1 MAIAATVT
9 GRIDGGARRG
19 ARGAAKARRRRE
31 SKRIAIV
38 KATGETGNE
47 EEESVTSSAVVS
59 RARDAG
65 RRVLDRSTREARA
78 NEDEAIS
85 AELADAAKKAAFIS
99 SKIAS
104 LLAAKDESEA
114 EATVK
119 ALTAKTAKETTSL
132 LEDLKKYKDGE
143 FDAEANS
150 SWEEYERTR
159 ERALRQGVAY
169 SAVTG
174 IAVTAVLSTVS
185 IDAVL
190 SSLESNPPLAAL
202 EQLVGFVVTAY
213 YGTVY
218 RRLLTTTE
226 GRQALRLDFAEAFS
240 QISGA
245 PELAAKLA
253 ASSDELDAAV
263 CKTIADME
271 EQTPRNKIPASVLA
285 AIDVYYKARDTEKA
299 AMKNAVFLR
308 EQEEIRAVQAR
319 EAKAKA
325 AELDRLKR
333 KREQEETRERQ
344 QREREAKAKALV
356 EKREREQRERDLK
369 AQASQR
375 EREAKAKAAQEERER
390 QQREAKAKAKMTQE
404 ERAAKAK
411 AAQEERAAK
420 AKAAQEE
427 REAKAKAAQ
436 EERAAKAKAAQEER
450 EAKAKAAQEEREREQ
465 AKIEAQATETKEEPT
480 QPESSPEIPSIETSV
495 GMPVAAWI
503 ENINVFM
510 SKRTT
515 SASIEASERV
525 DEDRKDKEG
534 LRWIGEEIE
543 PAKTT
548 SETDVDEALQS
559 LETAKAELGKQ
570 MAVEFSLTQKLEAE
584 QLKVKEMEE
593 ELQVL
598 VAKSMTS
605 ASQSDEKARNL
616 GERVRNLEDEL
627 KASNARNDELSEEC
641 REVTS
646 RLEKVQLEYTY
657 QLTQVERK
665 TDARVSELEG
675 VSGMTVDEVAKLK
688 DRVRSEEIA
697 KDEAIARV
705 KQLKA
710 KVSELERAV
719 SELRTANKALERDDM
734 RAGALEGRVKA
745 LMTENAELKTQ
756 VSDLTRMLREA
767 ERAAEIVERDAAFEL
782 RKVTLAADQRRR
794 ELEHQYANE
803 ERRIKNLEADA
814 KKAIENSARLEKQFA
829 TLLDGD
835 KTARELYDAKREA
848 EVAMEDA
855 ATARAALAKV
865 EAKLETR
872 SANEQSYATLEMS
885 RALDAASA
893 ETKQAQA
900 QLQEMRDSVAQME
913 RSLNESSRAEKEQ
926 MKSEIERLRAE
937 KESAL
942 ETLKS
947 AEARA
952 ESQALELRQALARVQ
967 EEKAAAQ
974 SRLDGEQNA
983 RLSDMAKLQETVAR
997 LTEEKSAFERE
1008 LANAVDSTALD
1019 ASRAECE
1026 TLRGQLQAKT
1036 DELNK
1041 AEKAASESARTYAS
1055 EISSL
1060 KSASSAEKDA
1070 INAAAANE
1078 ALRRQG
1084 EIDRLVEER
1093 NDVRNALAELEA
1105 KAAENAVASEK
1116 ERERIAEALR
1126 VSEAKLA
1133 TAVDSS
1139 EARIAEIRAKYDEL
1153 VAEKSEVDRAYAE
1166 SKKSIDDAMS
1176 QSEQNVAAAR
1186 TAVAQVEERFTALE
1200 VEIKRLRAEKSRV
1213 DARLVEE
1220 TSKSD
1225 GLVSDIER
1233 LVEEGSARELSAA
1246 SAAEAFESLK
1256 GQLTDA
1262 ERRASEAN
1270 ARFEAL
1276 KAKTASLVEASELEA
1291 ARDDARRA
1299 ENAWREKLRI
1309 AELEQE
1315 ELRDEIERTRTEASE
1330 ATRLHSM
1337 SDELERKLAEAD
1349 DRASE
1354 LARELRSEQ
1363 EAAAAA
1369 LAAIAAE
1376 RDELTRNLTEARAK
1390 VEASSSALNDDVER
1404 ELRADLA
1411 RMEARLAA
1419 AEDDADVAREQAQEE
1434 FAVEA
1439 QTIAERA
1446 ASDLAEAESR
1456 FATQLEELEA
1466 KLSSATLA
1474 IKEAEAKTEALAKR
1488 AAKAETAAERAS
1500 GAQVPAPSTPTPV
1513 IVSTETSSP
1522 GVDAASEER
1531 PAIVFEPSSLTALS
1545 KMKRDELI
1553 AECAARGLDAT
1564 GLAAELRS
1572 RLRDARLTEK
1582 NALTQQQRAQ
1592 KRKAPQG
1599 FYRTVGGVRYDNAA
1613 LCLADTFMA
1622 ERGEIDRAGAEKI
1635 YESVFD
1641 GAGITKIELE
1651 TLALVLAGGG
1661 GRYAYVLSDAA
1672 ATYLQPRI
1680 DARREEIESGLTKSA
1695 SKQYRVIDG
1704 AKYDDKALSIAD
1716 ASVKK
1721 SGAVSL
1727 AAAERVFDAV
1737 LDGAGATAR
1746 EIATLVYIAES
1757 MPPASDDVTA
1767 YLTLKIN
1774 ELRAR

>member
-1 MAIAATVT
+1 MAIAATVA

-390 QQREAKAKAKMTQE
+390 QQREAKAKAK
-404 ERAAKAK
+404 
-411 AAQEERAAK
+411 AAQEERAA
-420 AKAAQEE
+420 QI
-427 REAKAKAAQ
+427 KAAQ

-510 SKRTT
+510 SKR
-515 SASIEASERV
+515 
-525 DEDRKDKEG
+525 
-534 LRWIGEEIE
+534 
-543 PAKTT
+543 TT

-657 QLTQVERK
+657 QRTQVERK

-705 KQLKA
+705 KQLKV

-782 RKVTLAADQRRR
+782 RKVTLASDQRRR

-829 TLLDGD
+829 TLLDED

-1315 ELRDEIERTRTEASE
+1315 ELRDEIERTRAEASE
-1330 ATRLHSM
+1330 ATRLRSM

-1419 AEDDADVAREQAQEE
+1419 AEDDADVARERAQEE

>member
-78 NEDEAIS
+78 NEDEAIP

-390 QQREAKAKAKMTQE
+390 QQREGK
-404 ERAAKAK
+404 AKAK
-411 AAQEERAAK
+411 AAQEERAAQI
-420 AKAAQEE
+420 KAAQEE
-427 REAKAKAAQ
+427 RAAKAKAAQ

-515 SASIEASERV
+515 SAS
-525 DEDRKDKEG
+525 
-534 LRWIGEEIE
+534 
-543 PAKTT
+543 

-657 QLTQVERK
+657 QRTQVERK

-829 TLLDGD
+829 TLLDED

-1315 ELRDEIERTRTEASE
+1315 ELRDEIERTRAEASE
-1330 ATRLHSM
+1330 ATRLRSM

>member
-333 KREQEETRERQ
+333 KREQEEMRERQ

-390 QQREAKAKAKMTQE
+390 QQREAKAKAKAAQE
-404 ERAAKAK
+404 ERAAQIK

-427 REAKAKAAQ
+427 RA
-436 EERAAKAKAAQEER
+436 
-450 EAKAKAAQEEREREQ
+450 AKAKAAQEEREREQ

-515 SASIEASERV
+515 SAS
-525 DEDRKDKEG
+525 
-534 LRWIGEEIE
+534 
-543 PAKTT
+543 

-657 QLTQVERK
+657 QRTQVERK

-829 TLLDGD
+829 TLLDED

-1026 TLRGQLQAKT
+1026 TLRWQLQAKT

-1330 ATRLHSM
+1330 ATRLRSM

-1419 AEDDADVAREQAQEE
+1419 AEDDADVARERAQEE

>member
-78 NEDEAIS
+78 NEDEAIP

-390 QQREAKAKAKMTQE
+390 QQREAKAKAK
-404 ERAAKAK
+404 
-411 AAQEERAAK
+411 AAQEERT
-420 AKAAQEE
+420 AQI
-427 REAKAKAAQ
+427 KAAQ

-515 SASIEASERV
+515 STS
-525 DEDRKDKEG
+525 
-534 LRWIGEEIE
+534 
-543 PAKTT
+543 

-657 QLTQVERK
+657 QRTQVERK

-829 TLLDGD
+829 TLLDED

-1315 ELRDEIERTRTEASE
+1315 ELRDEIERTRAEASE
-1330 ATRLHSM
+1330 ATRLRSM

>member
-390 QQREAKAKAKMTQE
+390 QQREAKAKAK
-404 ERAAKAK
+404 
-411 AAQEERAAK
+411 AAQEERAA
-420 AKAAQEE
+420 QI
-427 REAKAKAAQ
+427 KAAQ

-510 SKRTT
+510 SKR
-515 SASIEASERV
+515 
-525 DEDRKDKEG
+525 
-534 LRWIGEEIE
+534 
-543 PAKTT
+543 TT

-657 QLTQVERK
+657 QRTQVERK

-829 TLLDGD
+829 TLLDED

-1330 ATRLHSM
+1330 ATRLRSM

>member
-78 NEDEAIS
+78 NEDEAIP

-390 QQREAKAKAKMTQE
+390 QQREAKAKAKM
-404 ERAAKAK
+404 
-411 AAQEERAAK
+411 AQEERA
-420 AKAAQEE
+420 
-427 REAKAKAAQ
+427 AKAKAAQ

-515 SASIEASERV
+515 SAS
-525 DEDRKDKEG
+525 
-534 LRWIGEEIE
+534 
-543 PAKTT
+543 

-657 QLTQVERK
+657 QRTQVERK

-829 TLLDGD
+829 TLLDED

-1330 ATRLHSM
+1330 ATRLRSM

-1419 AEDDADVAREQAQEE
+1419 AEDDADVARERAQEE

>member
-1 MAIAATVT
+1 MAIAATVA

-390 QQREAKAKAKMTQE
+390 QQREAKAKAKAAQE

-427 REAKAKAAQ
+427 RE
-436 EERAAKAKAAQEER
+436 AKAKAAQEER

-515 SASIEASERV
+515 SAS
-525 DEDRKDKEG
+525 
-534 LRWIGEEIE
+534 
-543 PAKTT
+543 

-598 VAKSMTS
+598 VAKAMTS

-646 RLEKVQLEYTY
+646 RLEKAQLEYTY
-657 QLTQVERK
+657 QRTQVERK

-829 TLLDGD
+829 TLLDED

-1315 ELRDEIERTRTEASE
+1315 ELRDEIERTRAEASE
-1330 ATRLHSM
+1330 ATRLRSM

>member
-390 QQREAKAKAKMTQE
+390 QQREAKAKAKM
-404 ERAAKAK
+404 
-411 AAQEERAAK
+411 AQEERA
-420 AKAAQEE
+420 
-427 REAKAKAAQ
+427 AKAKAAQ

-515 SASIEASERV
+515 S
-525 DEDRKDKEG
+525 
-534 LRWIGEEIE
+534 
-543 PAKTT
+543 
-548 SETDVDEALQS
+548 ETDVDEALQS

-598 VAKSMTS
+598 VAKAMTS

-657 QLTQVERK
+657 QRTQVERK

-829 TLLDGD
+829 TLLDED

-1315 ELRDEIERTRTEASE
+1315 ELRDEIERTRAEASE
-1330 ATRLHSM
+1330 ATRLRSM

-1419 AEDDADVAREQAQEE
+1419 AEDDADVARERAQEE

>member
-390 QQREAKAKAKMTQE
+390 QQREAKAKAKAAQE
-404 ERAAKAK
+404 ERAAQIK

-427 REAKAKAAQ
+427 RA
-436 EERAAKAKAAQEER
+436 
-450 EAKAKAAQEEREREQ
+450 AKAKAAQEEREREQ

-510 SKRTT
+510 SKR
-515 SASIEASERV
+515 
-525 DEDRKDKEG
+525 
-534 LRWIGEEIE
+534 
-543 PAKTT
+543 TT

-657 QLTQVERK
+657 QRTQVERK

-829 TLLDGD
+829 TLLDED

-1315 ELRDEIERTRTEASE
+1315 ELRDEIERTRAEASE
-1330 ATRLHSM
+1330 ATRLRSM

-1419 AEDDADVAREQAQEE
+1419 AEDDADVARERAQEE

>member
-78 NEDEAIS
+78 NEDEAIP

-390 QQREAKAKAKMTQE
+390 QQREAKAKAKAAQE
-404 ERAAKAK
+404 ERAAQIK
-411 AAQEERAAK
+411 AAQEERA
-420 AKAAQEE
+420 
-427 REAKAKAAQ
+427 AKAKAAQ

-510 SKRTT
+510 SKR
-515 SASIEASERV
+515 
-525 DEDRKDKEG
+525 
-534 LRWIGEEIE
+534 
-543 PAKTT
+543 TT

-657 QLTQVERK
+657 QRTQVERK

-829 TLLDGD
+829 TLLDED

-1330 ATRLHSM
+1330 ATRLRSM

-1419 AEDDADVAREQAQEE
+1419 AEDDADVARERAQEE

>member
-78 NEDEAIS
+78 NEDEAIP

-390 QQREAKAKAKMTQE
+390 QQREGKAKAKAAQEERAAQIKAAQE

-427 REAKAKAAQ
+427 RA
-436 EERAAKAKAAQEER
+436 
-450 EAKAKAAQEEREREQ
+450 AKAKAAQEEREREQ

-510 SKRTT
+510 SKR
-515 SASIEASERV
+515 
-525 DEDRKDKEG
+525 
-534 LRWIGEEIE
+534 
-543 PAKTT
+543 TT

-657 QLTQVERK
+657 QRTQVERK

-829 TLLDGD
+829 TLLDED

-1330 ATRLHSM
+1330 ATRLRSM

>member
-78 NEDEAIS
+78 NEDEAIP

-390 QQREAKAKAKMTQE
+390 QQREAKAKAKAAQE
-404 ERAAKAK
+404 ERAAQIK
-411 AAQEERAAK
+411 AAQEERA
-420 AKAAQEE
+420 
-427 REAKAKAAQ
+427 AKAKAAQ

-515 SASIEASERV
+515 SAS
-525 DEDRKDKEG
+525 
-534 LRWIGEEIE
+534 
-543 PAKTT
+543 

-657 QLTQVERK
+657 QRTQVERK

-829 TLLDGD
+829 TLLDED

-1330 ATRLHSM
+1330 ATRLRSM

-1419 AEDDADVAREQAQEE
+1419 AEDDADVARERAQEE

>member
-78 NEDEAIS
+78 NEDEAIP

-333 KREQEETRERQ
+333 KCEQEETRERQ

-390 QQREAKAKAKMTQE
+390 QQREAKAKAK
-404 ERAAKAK
+404 
-411 AAQEERAAK
+411 AAQEERA
-420 AKAAQEE
+420 
-427 REAKAKAAQ
+427 AKAKAAQ

-510 SKRTT
+510 SNR
-515 SASIEASERV
+515 
-525 DEDRKDKEG
+525 
-534 LRWIGEEIE
+534 
-543 PAKTT
+543 TT

-657 QLTQVERK
+657 QRTQVERK

-829 TLLDGD
+829 TLLDED

-1330 ATRLHSM
+1330 ATRLRSM

>member
-390 QQREAKAKAKMTQE
+390 QQREAKAKAKAAQE
-404 ERAAKAK
+404 ERAAQIK
-411 AAQEERAAK
+411 AAQEERA
-420 AKAAQEE
+420 
-427 REAKAKAAQ
+427 AKAKAAQ

-515 SASIEASERV
+515 SAS
-525 DEDRKDKEG
+525 
-534 LRWIGEEIE
+534 
-543 PAKTT
+543 

-657 QLTQVERK
+657 QRTQVERK

-829 TLLDGD
+829 TLLDED

-1315 ELRDEIERTRTEASE
+1315 ELRDEIERTRAEASE
-1330 ATRLHSM
+1330 ATRLRSM

>member
-78 NEDEAIS
+78 NEDEAIP

-390 QQREAKAKAKMTQE
+390 QQREAKAKAK
-404 ERAAKAK
+404 
-411 AAQEERAAK
+411 AAQEERA
-420 AKAAQEE
+420 
-427 REAKAKAAQ
+427 
-436 EERAAKAKAAQEER
+436 
-450 EAKAKAAQEEREREQ
+450 AKAKAAQEEREREQ

-515 SASIEASERV
+515 SAS
-525 DEDRKDKEG
+525 
-534 LRWIGEEIE
+534 
-543 PAKTT
+543 

-657 QLTQVERK
+657 QRTQVERK

-829 TLLDGD
+829 TLLDED

-1330 ATRLHSM
+1330 ATRLRSM

-1622 ERGEIDRAGAEKI
+1622 ERGEIDRAGAERI

>member
-78 NEDEAIS
+78 NEDEAIP

-390 QQREAKAKAKMTQE
+390 QQREAKAKAK
-404 ERAAKAK
+404 
-411 AAQEERAAK
+411 AAQEERAA
-420 AKAAQEE
+420 QI
-427 REAKAKAAQ
+427 KAAQ

-510 SKRTT
+510 SKR
-515 SASIEASERV
+515 
-525 DEDRKDKEG
+525 
-534 LRWIGEEIE
+534 
-543 PAKTT
+543 TT

-657 QLTQVERK
+657 QRTQVERK

-829 TLLDGD
+829 TLLDED

-1315 ELRDEIERTRTEASE
+1315 ELRDEIERTRAEASE
-1330 ATRLHSM
+1330 ATRLRSM

>member
-427 REAKAKAAQ
+427 RE
-436 EERAAKAKAAQEER
+436 
-450 EAKAKAAQEEREREQ
+450 REQ

-495 GMPVAAWI
+495 GMPVATWI

-598 VAKSMTS
+598 VAKAMTS

-734 RAGALEGRVKA
+734 RAGALEGRVKV

-829 TLLDGD
+829 TLLDED

-1153 VAEKSEVDRAYAE
+1153 VAEKSELDRA
-1166 SKKSIDDAMS
+1166 
-1176 QSEQNVAAAR
+1176 
-1186 TAVAQVEERFTALE
+1186 
-1200 VEIKRLRAEKSRV
+1200 
-1213 DARLVEE
+1213 
-1220 TSKSD
+1220 
-1225 GLVSDIER
+1225 
-1233 LVEEGSARELSAA
+1233 
-1246 SAAEAFESLK
+1246 
-1256 GQLTDA
+1256 
-1262 ERRASEAN
+1262 
-1270 ARFEAL
+1270 
-1276 KAKTASLVEASELEA
+1276 
-1291 ARDDARRA
+1291 
-1299 ENAWREKLRI
+1299 
-1309 AELEQE
+1309 
-1315 ELRDEIERTRTEASE
+1315 
-1330 ATRLHSM
+1330 
-1337 SDELERKLAEAD
+1337 
-1349 DRASE
+1349 
-1354 LARELRSEQ
+1354 
-1363 EAAAAA
+1363 
-1369 LAAIAAE
+1369 
-1376 RDELTRNLTEARAK
+1376 
-1390 VEASSSALNDDVER
+1390 
-1404 ELRADLA
+1404 
-1411 RMEARLAA
+1411 
-1419 AEDDADVAREQAQEE
+1419 
-1434 FAVEA
+1434 
-1439 QTIAERA
+1439 
-1446 ASDLAEAESR
+1446 
-1456 FATQLEELEA
+1456 
-1466 KLSSATLA
+1466 
-1474 IKEAEAKTEALAKR
+1474 
-1488 AAKAETAAERAS
+1488 
-1500 GAQVPAPSTPTPV
+1500 
-1513 IVSTETSSP
+1513 
-1522 GVDAASEER
+1522 
-1531 PAIVFEPSSLTALS
+1531 
-1545 KMKRDELI
+1545 
-1553 AECAARGLDAT
+1553 
-1564 GLAAELRS
+1564 
-1572 RLRDARLTEK
+1572 
-1582 NALTQQQRAQ
+1582 
-1592 KRKAPQG
+1592 
-1599 FYRTVGGVRYDNAA
+1599 
-1613 LCLADTFMA
+1613 
-1622 ERGEIDRAGAEKI
+1622 
-1635 YESVFD
+1635 
-1641 GAGITKIELE
+1641 
-1651 TLALVLAGGG
+1651 
-1661 GRYAYVLSDAA
+1661 
-1672 ATYLQPRI
+1672 
-1680 DARREEIESGLTKSA
+1680 
-1695 SKQYRVIDG
+1695 
-1704 AKYDDKALSIAD
+1704 
-1716 ASVKK
+1716 
-1721 SGAVSL
+1721 
-1727 AAAERVFDAV
+1727 
-1737 LDGAGATAR
+1737 
-1746 EIATLVYIAES
+1746 
-1757 MPPASDDVTA
+1757 
-1767 YLTLKIN
+1767 
-1774 ELRAR
+1774 

>member
-78 NEDEAIS
+78 NEDEAIP

-390 QQREAKAKAKMTQE
+390 QQREAKAKAKAAQE
-404 ERAAKAK
+404 ERAAQIK
-411 AAQEERAAK
+411 AAQEERA
-420 AKAAQEE
+420 
-427 REAKAKAAQ
+427 AKAKAAQ

-515 SASIEASERV
+515 SAS
-525 DEDRKDKEG
+525 
-534 LRWIGEEIE
+534 
-543 PAKTT
+543 

-657 QLTQVERK
+657 QRTQVERK

-829 TLLDGD
+829 TLLDED

-1315 ELRDEIERTRTEASE
+1315 ELRDEIERTRAEASE
-1330 ATRLHSM
+1330 ATRLRSM

>member
-1 MAIAATVT
+1 MAIAATVA

-390 QQREAKAKAKMTQE
+390 QQREAKAKAKAAQE
-404 ERAAKAK
+404 ERAAQIK
-411 AAQEERAAK
+411 AAQEERAAQI
-420 AKAAQEE
+420 KAAQEE
-427 REAKAKAAQ
+427 RAAKAKAAQ

-515 SASIEASERV
+515 SAS
-525 DEDRKDKEG
+525 
-534 LRWIGEEIE
+534 
-543 PAKTT
+543 

-657 QLTQVERK
+657 QRTQVERK

-829 TLLDGD
+829 TLLDED

-1315 ELRDEIERTRTEASE
+1315 ELRDEIERTRAEASE
-1330 ATRLHSM
+1330 ATRLRSM

-1419 AEDDADVAREQAQEE
+1419 AEDDADVARERAQEE

>member
-78 NEDEAIS
+78 NEDEAIP

-390 QQREAKAKAKMTQE
+390 QQREAKAKAK
-404 ERAAKAK
+404 
-411 AAQEERAAK
+411 AAQEERAA
-420 AKAAQEE
+420 QI
-427 REAKAKAAQ
+427 KAAQ

-515 SASIEASERV
+515 S
-525 DEDRKDKEG
+525 
-534 LRWIGEEIE
+534 
-543 PAKTT
+543 
-548 SETDVDEALQS
+548 ETDVDEALQS

-598 VAKSMTS
+598 VAKAMTS

-657 QLTQVERK
+657 QRTQVERK

-829 TLLDGD
+829 TLLDED

-1315 ELRDEIERTRTEASE
+1315 ELRDEIERTRAEASE
-1330 ATRLHSM
+1330 ATRLRSM

-1419 AEDDADVAREQAQEE
+1419 AEDDADVARERAQEE

>member
-1 MAIAATVT
+1 MAIAATVA

-85 AELADAAKKAAFIS
+85 PELADAAKKAAFIS

-390 QQREAKAKAKMTQE
+390 QQREAKAKAK
-404 ERAAKAK
+404 
-411 AAQEERAAK
+411 AAQEERA
-420 AKAAQEE
+420 
-427 REAKAKAAQ
+427 AKAKAAQ

-515 SASIEASERV
+515 SAS
-525 DEDRKDKEG
+525 
-534 LRWIGEEIE
+534 
-543 PAKTT
+543 

-598 VAKSMTS
+598 VAKAMTS

-657 QLTQVERK
+657 QRTQVERK

-829 TLLDGD
+829 TLLDED

-1315 ELRDEIERTRTEASE
+1315 ELRDEIERTRAEASE
-1330 ATRLHSM
+1330 ATRLRSM

>member
-390 QQREAKAKAKMTQE
+390 QQREAKAKAKM
-404 ERAAKAK
+404 
-411 AAQEERAAK
+411 AQEERA
-420 AKAAQEE
+420 
-427 REAKAKAAQ
+427 AKAKAAQ

-510 SKRTT
+510 SKR
-515 SASIEASERV
+515 
-525 DEDRKDKEG
+525 
-534 LRWIGEEIE
+534 
-543 PAKTT
+543 TT

-657 QLTQVERK
+657 QRTQVERK

-829 TLLDGD
+829 TLLDED

-1330 ATRLHSM
+1330 ATRLRSM

-1419 AEDDADVAREQAQEE
+1419 AEDDADVARERAQEE

>member
-78 NEDEAIS
+78 NEDEAIP

-390 QQREAKAKAKMTQE
+390 
-404 ERAAKAK
+404 
-411 AAQEERAAK
+411 
-420 AKAAQEE
+420 
-427 REAKAKAAQ
+427 
-436 EERAAKAKAAQEER
+436 
-450 EAKAKAAQEEREREQ
+450 EQ

-510 SKRTT
+510 SKR
-515 SASIEASERV
+515 
-525 DEDRKDKEG
+525 
-534 LRWIGEEIE
+534 
-543 PAKTT
+543 TT

-657 QLTQVERK
+657 QRTQVERK

-829 TLLDGD
+829 TLLDED

-1330 ATRLHSM
+1330 ATRLRSM

-1419 AEDDADVAREQAQEE
+1419 AEDDADVARERAQEE

-1774 ELRAR
+1774 ESRAR

>member
-78 NEDEAIS
+78 NEDEAIP

-390 QQREAKAKAKMTQE
+390 QQREAKAKAKAAQE
-404 ERAAKAK
+404 ERAAQIK
-411 AAQEERAAK
+411 AAQEERA
-420 AKAAQEE
+420 
-427 REAKAKAAQ
+427 AKAKAAQ

-515 SASIEASERV
+515 SAS
-525 DEDRKDKEG
+525 
-534 LRWIGEEIE
+534 
-543 PAKTT
+543 

-657 QLTQVERK
+657 QRTQVERK

-829 TLLDGD
+829 TLLDED

-1315 ELRDEIERTRTEASE
+1315 ELRDEIERTRAEASE
-1330 ATRLHSM
+1330 ATRLRSM

-1419 AEDDADVAREQAQEE
+1419 AEDDADVARERAQEE

>member
-78 NEDEAIS
+78 NEDEAIP

-390 QQREAKAKAKMTQE
+390 
-404 ERAAKAK
+404 
-411 AAQEERAAK
+411 
-420 AKAAQEE
+420 
-427 REAKAKAAQ
+427 
-436 EERAAKAKAAQEER
+436 
-450 EAKAKAAQEEREREQ
+450 EQ

-515 SASIEASERV
+515 SASIEA
-525 DEDRKDKEG
+525 
-534 LRWIGEEIE
+534 
-543 PAKTT
+543 
-548 SETDVDEALQS
+548 DVDEALQS

-657 QLTQVERK
+657 QRTQVERK

-829 TLLDGD
+829 TLLDED

-1315 ELRDEIERTRTEASE
+1315 ELRDEIERTRAEASE
-1330 ATRLHSM
+1330 ATRLRSM

>member
-85 AELADAAKKAAFIS
+85 PELADAAKKAAFIS

-390 QQREAKAKAKMTQE
+390 
-404 ERAAKAK
+404 
-411 AAQEERAAK
+411 
-420 AKAAQEE
+420 
-427 REAKAKAAQ
+427 
-436 EERAAKAKAAQEER
+436 
-450 EAKAKAAQEEREREQ
+450 EQ

-515 SASIEASERV
+515 SAS
-525 DEDRKDKEG
+525 
-534 LRWIGEEIE
+534 
-543 PAKTT
+543 

-657 QLTQVERK
+657 QRTQVERK

-829 TLLDGD
+829 TLLDED

-1330 ATRLHSM
+1330 ATRLRSM

-1419 AEDDADVAREQAQEE
+1419 AEDDADVARERAQEE

>member
-390 QQREAKAKAKMTQE
+390 QQREAKAKAKTAQE

-411 AAQEERAAK
+411 AAQEERA
-420 AKAAQEE
+420 
-427 REAKAKAAQ
+427 
-436 EERAAKAKAAQEER
+436 
-450 EAKAKAAQEEREREQ
+450 AKAKAAQEEREREQ

-510 SKRTT
+510 SKR
-515 SASIEASERV
+515 
-525 DEDRKDKEG
+525 
-534 LRWIGEEIE
+534 
-543 PAKTT
+543 TT

-657 QLTQVERK
+657 QRTQVERK

-829 TLLDGD
+829 TLLDED

-1330 ATRLHSM
+1330 ATRLRSM

>member
-390 QQREAKAKAKMTQE
+390 QQREAKAKAK
-404 ERAAKAK
+404 
-411 AAQEERAAK
+411 AAQEERAA
-420 AKAAQEE
+420 QI
-427 REAKAKAAQ
+427 KAAQ

-510 SKRTT
+510 SKR
-515 SASIEASERV
+515 
-525 DEDRKDKEG
+525 
-534 LRWIGEEIE
+534 
-543 PAKTT
+543 TT

-657 QLTQVERK
+657 QRTQVERK

-829 TLLDGD
+829 TLLDED

-1315 ELRDEIERTRTEASE
+1315 ELRDEIERTRAEASE
-1330 ATRLHSM
+1330 ATRLRSM

-1419 AEDDADVAREQAQEE
+1419 AEDDADVARERAQEE

>member
-390 QQREAKAKAKMTQE
+390 
-404 ERAAKAK
+404 
-411 AAQEERAAK
+411 
-420 AKAAQEE
+420 
-427 REAKAKAAQ
+427 
-436 EERAAKAKAAQEER
+436 
-450 EAKAKAAQEEREREQ
+450 EQ

-510 SKRTT
+510 SKR
-515 SASIEASERV
+515 
-525 DEDRKDKEG
+525 
-534 LRWIGEEIE
+534 
-543 PAKTT
+543 TT

-598 VAKSMTS
+598 VAKAMTS

-657 QLTQVERK
+657 QRTQVERK

-829 TLLDGD
+829 TLLDED

-1315 ELRDEIERTRTEASE
+1315 ELRDEIERTRAEASE
-1330 ATRLHSM
+1330 ATRLRSM

>member
-78 NEDEAIS
+78 NEDEAIP

-390 QQREAKAKAKMTQE
+390 QQREAKAKAKAAQE
-404 ERAAKAK
+404 ERTAQIK
-411 AAQEERAAK
+411 AAQEERA
-420 AKAAQEE
+420 
-427 REAKAKAAQ
+427 AKAKAAQ

-515 SASIEASERV
+515 SAS
-525 DEDRKDKEG
+525 
-534 LRWIGEEIE
+534 
-543 PAKTT
+543 

-657 QLTQVERK
+657 QRTQVERK

-829 TLLDGD
+829 TLLDED

-1330 ATRLHSM
+1330 ATRLRSM

-1419 AEDDADVAREQAQEE
+1419 AEDDADVARERAQEE

>member
-78 NEDEAIS
+78 NEDEAIP

-390 QQREAKAKAKMTQE
+390 QQREAKAKAK
-404 ERAAKAK
+404 
-411 AAQEERAAK
+411 AAQEERA
-420 AKAAQEE
+420 
-427 REAKAKAAQ
+427 AKAKAAQ

-515 SASIEASERV
+515 SAS
-525 DEDRKDKEG
+525 
-534 LRWIGEEIE
+534 
-543 PAKTT
+543 

-598 VAKSMTS
+598 VAKAMTS

-616 GERVRNLEDEL
+616 GERVRDLEDEL

-657 QLTQVERK
+657 QRTQVERK

-829 TLLDGD
+829 TLLDED

-1330 ATRLHSM
+1330 ATRLRSM

-1419 AEDDADVAREQAQEE
+1419 AEDDADVARERAQEE

>member
-1 MAIAATVT
+1 MAIAATVA

-390 QQREAKAKAKMTQE
+390 QQREAKAKAKAAQEERAAQIKAAQE

-427 REAKAKAAQ
+427 REAKAKAV
-436 EERAAKAKAAQEER
+436 
-450 EAKAKAAQEEREREQ
+450 QEEREREQ

-515 SASIEASERV
+515 SAS
-525 DEDRKDKEG
+525 
-534 LRWIGEEIE
+534 
-543 PAKTT
+543 

-598 VAKSMTS
+598 VAKAMTS

-657 QLTQVERK
+657 QRTQVERK

-829 TLLDGD
+829 TLLDED

-1330 ATRLHSM
+1330 ATRLRSM

-1419 AEDDADVAREQAQEE
+1419 AEDDADVARERAQEE

>member
-47 EEESVTSSAVVS
+47 EEESVTSSEVVS

-78 NEDEAIS
+78 NEDEAIP

-390 QQREAKAKAKMTQE
+390 QQREAKAKAKAAQE
-404 ERAAKAK
+404 ERAAQIK
-411 AAQEERAAK
+411 AAQEERA
-420 AKAAQEE
+420 
-427 REAKAKAAQ
+427 AKAKAAQ

-510 SKRTT
+510 SNR
-515 SASIEASERV
+515 
-525 DEDRKDKEG
+525 
-534 LRWIGEEIE
+534 
-543 PAKTT
+543 TT

-657 QLTQVERK
+657 QRTQVERK

-829 TLLDGD
+829 TLLDED

-1330 ATRLHSM
+1330 ATRLRSM

>member
-78 NEDEAIS
+78 NEDEAIP

-390 QQREAKAKAKMTQE
+390 QQREAKAKAKAAQE
-404 ERAAKAK
+404 ERAAQIK
-411 AAQEERAAK
+411 AAQEERA
-420 AKAAQEE
+420 
-427 REAKAKAAQ
+427 AKAKAAQ

-510 SKRTT
+510 SNR
-515 SASIEASERV
+515 
-525 DEDRKDKEG
+525 
-534 LRWIGEEIE
+534 
-543 PAKTT
+543 TT

-657 QLTQVERK
+657 QRTQVERK

-829 TLLDGD
+829 TLLDED

-1200 VEIKRLRAEKSRV
+1200 VEIERLREEKSRV

-1330 ATRLHSM
+1330 ATRLRSM

-1411 RMEARLAA
+1411 RMAARLAA

>member
-78 NEDEAIS
+78 NEDEAIP

-390 QQREAKAKAKMTQE
+390 QQREAKAKAKAAQE
-404 ERAAKAK
+404 ERTAQIK
-411 AAQEERAAK
+411 AAQEERA
-420 AKAAQEE
+420 
-427 REAKAKAAQ
+427 AKAKAAQ

-515 SASIEASERV
+515 SASIEA
-525 DEDRKDKEG
+525 
-534 LRWIGEEIE
+534 
-543 PAKTT
+543 
-548 SETDVDEALQS
+548 DVDEALQS

-598 VAKSMTS
+598 VAKAMTS

-646 RLEKVQLEYTY
+646 RLEKVQFEYTY

-829 TLLDGD
+829 TLLDED

-1315 ELRDEIERTRTEASE
+1315 ELRDEIERTRAEASE
-1330 ATRLHSM
+1330 ATRLRSM

>member
-390 QQREAKAKAKMTQE
+390 QQREAKAKAK
-404 ERAAKAK
+404 

-427 REAKAKAAQ
+427 RAAKAKAAQ

-515 SASIEASERV
+515 SAS
-525 DEDRKDKEG
+525 
-534 LRWIGEEIE
+534 
-543 PAKTT
+543 

-598 VAKSMTS
+598 VAKAMTS

-657 QLTQVERK
+657 QRTQVERK

-829 TLLDGD
+829 TLLDED

-1315 ELRDEIERTRTEASE
+1315 ELRDEIERTRAEASE
-1330 ATRLHSM
+1330 ATRLRSM

>member
-390 QQREAKAKAKMTQE
+390 
-404 ERAAKAK
+404 
-411 AAQEERAAK
+411 
-420 AKAAQEE
+420 
-427 REAKAKAAQ
+427 
-436 EERAAKAKAAQEER
+436 
-450 EAKAKAAQEEREREQ
+450 EQ

-515 SASIEASERV
+515 SASIEA
-525 DEDRKDKEG
+525 
-534 LRWIGEEIE
+534 
-543 PAKTT
+543 
-548 SETDVDEALQS
+548 DVDEALQS

-657 QLTQVERK
+657 QRTQVERK

-829 TLLDGD
+829 TLLDED

-1315 ELRDEIERTRTEASE
+1315 ELRDEIERTRAEASE
-1330 ATRLHSM
+1330 ATRLRSM

-1419 AEDDADVAREQAQEE
+1419 AEDDADVARERAQEE

>member
-78 NEDEAIS
+78 NEDEAIP

-390 QQREAKAKAKMTQE
+390 QQREAKAKAK
-404 ERAAKAK
+404 
-411 AAQEERAAK
+411 
-420 AKAAQEE
+420 
-427 REAKAKAAQ
+427 AAQ

-515 SASIEASERV
+515 SAS
-525 DEDRKDKEG
+525 
-534 LRWIGEEIE
+534 
-543 PAKTT
+543 

-657 QLTQVERK
+657 QRTQVERK

-829 TLLDGD
+829 TLLDED

-1315 ELRDEIERTRTEASE
+1315 ELRDEIERTRAEASE
-1330 ATRLHSM
+1330 ATRLRSM

-1419 AEDDADVAREQAQEE
+1419 AEDDADVARERAQEE

>member
-390 QQREAKAKAKMTQE
+390 QQREAKAKAKAAQE
-404 ERAAKAK
+404 ERAAQIK
-411 AAQEERAAK
+411 AAQEERA
-420 AKAAQEE
+420 
-427 REAKAKAAQ
+427 AKAKAAQ

-515 SASIEASERV
+515 S
-525 DEDRKDKEG
+525 
-534 LRWIGEEIE
+534 
-543 PAKTT
+543 
-548 SETDVDEALQS
+548 ETDVDEALQS

-598 VAKSMTS
+598 VAKAMTS

-657 QLTQVERK
+657 QRTQVERK

-829 TLLDGD
+829 TLLDED

-1330 ATRLHSM
+1330 ATRLRSM

>member
-78 NEDEAIS
+78 NEDEAIP

-390 QQREAKAKAKMTQE
+390 QQREAKAQI
-404 ERAAKAK
+404 K
-411 AAQEERAAK
+411 AAQEERA
-420 AKAAQEE
+420 
-427 REAKAKAAQ
+427 AKAKAAQ

-515 SASIEASERV
+515 S
-525 DEDRKDKEG
+525 
-534 LRWIGEEIE
+534 
-543 PAKTT
+543 
-548 SETDVDEALQS
+548 ETDVDEALQS

-598 VAKSMTS
+598 VAKAMTS

-616 GERVRNLEDEL
+616 GERVRDLEDEL

-829 TLLDGD
+829 TLLDED

-1330 ATRLHSM
+1330 ATRLRSM

-1419 AEDDADVAREQAQEE
+1419 AEDDADVARERAQEE